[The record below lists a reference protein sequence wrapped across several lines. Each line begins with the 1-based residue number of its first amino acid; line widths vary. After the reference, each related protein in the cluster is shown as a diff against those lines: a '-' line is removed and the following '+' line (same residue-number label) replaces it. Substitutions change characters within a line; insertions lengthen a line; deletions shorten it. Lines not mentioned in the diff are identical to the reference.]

1 MFVNPSRVTKWFLR
15 IFSWPSH
22 GQGQMSNT
30 NNYLLE
36 FLLTTYDITIV
47 NETIQFTHIILQI
60 DILQRNNEV
69 KILNSTWLP
78 WQRRFQLKNLH
89 FYCFNIRVS

>member
-1 MFVNPSRVTKWFLR
+1 MLPPLFVNHGLYISKCLSIQVELQNGSCEF
-15 IFSWPSH
+15 FSWPSQGQ

-30 NNYLLE
+30 NNYCLE

-47 NETIQFTHIILQI
+47 NETIQFTYIILQM

-69 KILNSTWLP
+69 
-78 WQRRFQLKNLH
+78 
-89 FYCFNIRVS
+89 

>member
-1 MFVNPSRVTKWFLR
+1 
-15 IFSWPSH
+15 
-22 GQGQMSNT
+22 MSNP
-30 NNYLLE
+30 NNYCLE

-69 KILNSTWLP
+69 
-78 WQRRFQLKNLH
+78 
-89 FYCFNIRVS
+89 